1 MAKYAAANGISLQY
15 CMASPRFFLQGS
27 KYQNLT
33 NIRTSVDRFEPA
45 RYQDFVYCTLFAQA
59 LHARS
64 FSDVFFSGERNNL
77 VAATLSAGPV
87 GFGDDFAKLD
97 RINIMRCARQDGVLI
112 RPDLPLTPT
121 DSTIYGDAE
130 NSKTPLVAT
139 AAVDNGIRTTYV
151 FCYVREHDSGLVQLT
166 PKSLGCSGK
175 SLIYNIETKEA
186 VLADEGALIQKTL
199 KQKDWTAFA
208 IAPVD
213 ESGIALIG
221 DENKITGMGRAR
233 IASAAQIQKGVTA
246 QIVFS
251 VGENNIS
258 LTGYSASPISVQA
271 ANGNAR
277 VISYDSTS
285 GIFHIEVSRT
295 PLTKISNDGT
305 DPVSLVTI
313 SIESKA

>member
-1 MAKYAAANGISLQY
+1 
-15 CMASPRFFLQGS
+15 
-27 KYQNLT
+27 
-33 NIRTSVDRFEPA
+33 
-45 RYQDFVYCTLFAQA
+45 
-59 LHARS
+59 
-64 FSDVFFSGERNNL
+64 
-77 VAATLSAGPV
+77 
-87 GFGDDFAKLD
+87 
-97 RINIMRCARQDGVLI
+97 MRCARQDGVLI